1 MERTA
6 LDMRLDAVRTLKSVF
21 AGTTTSHFTN
31 VIEAVF
37 GVDEE
42 NPPPEDEEPEDRDE
56 DIPQEGLVDK
66 DAPGTSSS
74 QPSTSSQGVKRKT
87 SEVSKQKSKRKS
99 TKPTKA
105 GVCKLEDATPL
116 YPTDEATYLHTGVP
130 QNYIS
135 SRKGSKYKNTAAYIC
150 NYAQAMTEQGTPTD
164 PCDVMCQQKA
174 QVSSHIRQFHL
185 GVCVACYICGHRWW
199 SATEWGKHM
208 ASKHSALSSEDY
220 YVKADFNPG
229 SIAIKTEVT
238 EAALAE

>member
-1 MERTA
+1 
-6 LDMRLDAVRTLKSVF
+6 MRLDAVRTLKSVF
-21 AGTTTSHFTN
+21 AGTATSHFTD

-37 GVDEE
+37 GVEEE
-42 NPPPEDEEPEDRDE
+42 NPPPDIEEPEE
-56 DIPQEGLVDK
+56 LNEKVPPEGLVEK
-66 DAPGTSSS
+66 EAAEAAGTSST
-74 QPSTSSQGVKRKT
+74 QPSTSGQGVKRK
-87 SEVSKQKSKRKS
+87 VSNPSTQKSKRKS
-99 TKPTKA
+99 SKPTKA

-116 YPTDEATYLHTGVP
+116 FPTDKATYLHTGVP

-135 SRKGSKYKNTAAYIC
+135 SRKGSQYKNTAVYLC
-150 NYAQAMTEQGTPTD
+150 NYAQVMTEQGRPTD
-164 PCDVMCQQKA
+164 PCEVLCQQKA

-208 ASKHSALSSEDY
+208 ASEHSALSPQDY

-229 SIAIKTEVT
+229 SFSIKTEVT

>member
-1 MERTA
+1 
-6 LDMRLDAVRTLKSVF
+6 MRLDAIRTLKSAF
-21 AGTTTSHFTN
+21 TGTTTSHFTD

-42 NPPPEDEEPEDRDE
+42 NPPPDVDEPDNLDEEVP
-56 DIPQEGLVDK
+56 PEGLVEK

-74 QPSTSSQGVKRKT
+74 QPSTSSQGVKHKA
-87 SEVSKQKSKRKS
+87 SDPSKSKSKRKS
-99 TKPTKA
+99 SKPVKA
-105 GVCKLEDATPL
+105 GICKLEDATPL
-116 YPTDEATYLHTGVP
+116 YPTNKVTYLHTGVP

-135 SRKGSKYKNTAAYIC
+135 SRKGSQYKNTAVYLC
-150 NYAQAMTEQGTPTD
+150 NYAQAMAEQGKPTA
-164 PCDVMCQQKA
+164 PCDVLCQQKA

-185 GVCVACYICGHRWW
+185 SVCVVCYVCGHRWW

-208 ASKHSALSSEDY
+208 ASEHSALSPEDY